1 MAVASKKPAVKKSV
15 TKAAGKSVSNKS
27 AARKPASQ
35 NAGIAKAAKKSSN
48 PLGLEK
54 KAPGQFDTLQEIALA
69 AHRKLPAPV
78 WDHLMGGADSEMT
91 LRRNRAGL
99 DALALRQ
106 RVLVDVRNIDLGT
119 PLLGQDLAF
128 PVFPAPVGG
137 FLGKVH
143 NEGGPAVARAAVSR
157 GTTAFI
163 ATAAKPSLEA
173 AQEAVKRKLI
183 FQLYVR
189 GDRGWIEGILDRV
202 RKAEYGALCVTVD
215 RNFYG
220 RRERDIVSGLPV
232 KEGFGDQS
240 YQASLNWKDLVWM
253 KERVG
258 LPLIAKGIATA
269 EDAELAVEHGADVVY
284 VSNHGGRQLD
294 HAQGSIEVLAEVVK
308 AVAGRAEVL
317 ADGGVQRGTDVVK
330 MLCLGARAV
339 GVGKLLGLALS
350 AGGEAGVARMLELME
365 LEVRTAMG
373 LMGVTSIKQLGPQW
387 LREVPV
393 LGTPSSISA
402 YPLLEEAVRREAS
415 PLGARKVR

>member
-1 MAVASKKPAVKKSV
+1 MAVSSRKKKASSKKAAAGKVRAAAKPAARKTVAKASKKSV
-15 TKAAGKSVSNKS
+15 N
-27 AARKPASQ
+27 
-35 NAGIAKAAKKSSN
+35 KKSSN
-48 PLGLEK
+48 PLNLEK
-54 KAPGQFDTLQEIALA
+54 KVPGQFDTLQEIALA
-69 AHRKLPAPV
+69 AWRKMPAPV
-78 WDHLMGGADSEMT
+78 WEHLMGGSDSEMT

-106 RVLVDVRNIDLGT
+106 RVLVDVRQIDMST
-119 PLLGQDLAF
+119 SLLGQAMNI

-137 FLGKVH
+137 FLSKVH
-143 NEGGPAVARAAVSR
+143 DEGGPAVARAAVSR

-173 AQEAVKRKLI
+173 AQAAVDRRLV

-189 GDRGWIEGILDRV
+189 GDRTWIEGVLDRV
-202 RKAEYGALCVTVD
+202 KAAKYAALCVTVD
-215 RNFYG
+215 RNYYG
-220 RRERDIVSGLPV
+220 RRERDIISGLPV

-258 LPLIAKGIATA
+258 LPLIAKGVATA

-365 LEVRTAMG
+365 IEIRHALG
-373 LMGVTSIKQLGPQW
+373 LMGVTSIKQLGPHW
-387 LREVPV
+387 LREVPI
-393 LGTPSSISA
+393 LGTPSPISA
-402 YPLLEEAVRREAS
+402 YPVLEDALRR
-415 PLGARKVR
+415 GR